1 MKRLVTIS
9 VLALLAIV
17 PLVAQSTDGWM
28 VRADRSMSASDP
40 DEAGEIQF
48 MAMGSGFHAINP
60 QAAVFWKPAN
70 TVSGTY
76 TIKGNFTLMEPSSHN
91 NYYGLVFGGSALEGA
106 DQAYLYF
113 LVAQDGSWLIKRR
126 VGNSDTESVADKTT
140 SDLVKKPDASGK
152 SVNALE
158 VRVKES
164 SIDYLVNGSVVHTTP
179 KSGLTAMTDGL
190 WGFRINHALNVM
202 VDGLESS

>member
-1 MKRLVTIS
+1 
-9 VLALLAIV
+9 
-17 PLVAQSTDGWM
+17 
-28 VRADRSMSASDP
+28 MSCWS
-40 DEAGEIQF
+40 
-48 MAMGSGFHAINP
+48 
-60 QAAVFWKPAN
+60 
-70 TVSGTY
+70 Y
-76 TIKGNFTLMEPSSHN
+76 TIKGSFTLMEPSSHN
-91 NYYGLVFGGSALEGA
+91 NYYGLAFGGSALEGA
-106 DQAYLYF
+106 DQTYLYF

-126 VGNSDTESVADKTT
+126 VGNSDTESVEDKTT

-158 VRVKES
+158 VRVKAS
-164 SIDYLVNGSVVHTTP
+164 SIDYEVNGSVVHTTP